1 VPSPP
6 AAGPDAVDRCGSDT
20 PETQQE
26 ASKIAYELKQ
36 ESQAHKD
43 LDPLLT
49 SKEVCE
55 WLGRSHASLYRDI
68 AGGQIPPPVKIG
80 HSSRWPASEIRALIE
95 KAKAARDA
103 EAA

>member
-1 VPSPP
+1 MPNSE
-6 AAGPDAVDRCGSDT
+6 T
-20 PETQQE
+20 PQSQKE
-26 ASKIAYELKQ
+26 ASEKALDMKRGA
-36 ESQAHKD
+36 QAATD

-68 AGGQIPPPVKIG
+68 AGGQIPPPLKIG

-95 KAKAARDA
+95 KAKAVRDA